1 MQGNLRQLFSLAQ
14 RHRHI
19 SDLVDET
26 EAQGLATGPHT
37 PTGDVLDGL
46 K

>member
-1 MQGNLRQLFSLAQ
+1 MQRNLRQLFGFAQ

-37 PTGDVLDGL
+37 PTGDLLDGL
-46 K
+46 E